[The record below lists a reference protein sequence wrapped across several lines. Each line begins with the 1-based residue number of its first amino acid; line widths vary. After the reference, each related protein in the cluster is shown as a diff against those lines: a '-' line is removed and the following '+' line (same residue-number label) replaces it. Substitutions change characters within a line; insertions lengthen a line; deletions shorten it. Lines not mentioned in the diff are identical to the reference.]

1 MKVYLT
7 NEELENDVD
16 SNIID
21 SGISLSSAPIKR
33 YSPYVI
39 LSLLQSETITQWLYV
54 KEEMY
59 E

>member
-33 YSPYVI
+33 YNPYVI